1 MADFY
6 RSRKKRN
13 FENKDA
19 SGPDYGKDRPSKRY
33 MPTQDVKKAKEI
45 LSCKP
50 RKSTTSLAI
59 PSSIIDSAP
68 TIEMKTILA
77 GQIARALVIFSADE
91 IVVYEDKVQTT
102 QQKINPNLFLARVF
116 QYMETPQYLRKQLV
130 PISPDLKF
138 AGLLPPLD
146 VPHHPGMEELTTYR
160 EGVTLDKSN
169 NNGETDSTL
178 VDIGLFR
185 RARIDRAVQPG
196 VRVTVELSEPIS
208 AADTRKGQ
216 KPIAAKVVSPK
227 VPREKT
233 GLYWG
238 YNIRLASSF
247 SRVLTECPYEDGY
260 DFTIG
265 VSDRDGKD
273 MYNCDIENKVK
284 PYEHLLV
291 AFGGPVGGLQEAI
304 EADQDLKVGGDEA
317 AELFDLFIDPN
328 AKSGTRTVRLEESM
342 MMVMSVLKPIIMN
355 KGK

>member
-1 MADFY
+1 MVDFY

-13 FENKDA
+13 FENKEP
-19 SGPDYGKDRPSKRY
+19 SGPDYGKERPAKRY
-33 MPTQDVKKAKEI
+33 MPTQDVKKSKEI

-50 RKSTTSLAI
+50 RKYTTSLAI

-77 GQIARALVIFSADE
+77 GQIARALVIFSVDE

-102 QQKINPNLFLARVF
+102 QSKINPNLFLARVF

-146 VPHHPGMEELTTYR
+146 VPHHPGMEEITNYR
-160 EGVTLDKSN
+160 EGVTLDKT
-169 NNGETDSTL
+169 GETDSTL

-185 RARIDRAVQPG
+185 RARIDRAVQAG
-196 VRVTVELSEPIS
+196 VRVTVELSEAIS

-216 KPIAAKVVSPK
+216 KPIAANVVSPK
-227 VPREKT
+227 VPREKN

-247 SRVLTECPYEDGY
+247 SRVMTECPYEDGY
-260 DFTIG
+260 DYSIG
-265 VSDRDGKD
+265 VSDRDGED
-273 MYNCDIENKVK
+273 MYNCDIENKIK
-284 PYEHLLV
+284 PFEHLLI

-304 EADQDLKVGGDEA
+304 EADQDLKVGGEDA

>member
-1 MADFY
+1 MTDFY

-13 FENKDA
+13 FENKDL
-19 SGPDYGKDRPSKRY
+19 SGPDYGKERPAKRF
-33 MPTQDVKKAKEI
+33 MPTQDVKRAKDI
-45 LSCKP
+45 LSCRP
-50 RKSTTSLAI
+50 RKYTTSIAI

-77 GQIARALVIFSADE
+77 GQIARALVIFSVDE
-91 IVVYEDKVQTT
+91 IVIYEDKIQKSEA
-102 QQKINPNLFLARVF
+102 KINPNLFLARVF

-146 VPHHPGMEELTTYR
+146 VPHHPGMEEYTLYR

-169 NNGETDSTL
+169 QDSDSTL

-185 RARIDRAVQPG
+185 RARIDKSVKPG
-196 VRVTVELSEPIS
+196 VRVTVELSQPIS
-208 AADTRKGQ
+208 AAETRKGQ
-216 KPIAAKVVSPK
+216 KPMPGKVVSPK

-260 DFTIG
+260 DYSIG
-265 VSDRDGKD
+265 VSDRDAQD
-273 MYNCDIENKVK
+273 MYNCDLDNKVK
-284 PYEHLLV
+284 PFEHLLI

-304 EADQDLKVGGDEA
+304 EADQDLKVGGDDA
-317 AELFDLFIDPN
+317 AELFDMFIDPN

-342 MMVMSVLKPIIMN
+342 MMVMSVLKPTIAS

>member
-1 MADFY
+1 MVDFY

-13 FENKDA
+13 FESKEA
-19 SGPDYGKDRPSKRY
+19 SGPDYGKERPAKRY
-33 MPTQDVKKAKEI
+33 MPTQDVKKSKEI

-50 RKSTTSLAI
+50 RKYTTSLAI

-77 GQIARALVIFSADE
+77 GQ
-91 IVVYEDKVQTT
+91 
-102 QQKINPNLFLARVF
+102 INPNLFLARVF

-146 VPHHPGMEELTTYR
+146 VPHHPGMEEITNYR
-160 EGVTLDKSN
+160 EGVTLDKT
-169 NNGETDSTL
+169 GETDSTL

-185 RARIDRAVQPG
+185 RARIDRAVQAG
-196 VRVTVELSEPIS
+196 VRVTVELSEAIS

-227 VPREKT
+227 VPREKN

-247 SRVLTECPYEDGY
+247 SRVMTECPYEDGY
-260 DFTIG
+260 DYSIG
-265 VSDRDGKD
+265 VSDRDGED
-273 MYNCDIENKVK
+273 MYNCDIENKIK
-284 PYEHLLV
+284 PFEHLLI

-304 EADQDLKVGGDEA
+304 EADQDLKVGGEDA

-342 MMVMSVLKPIIMN
+342 MMVMSVLKPVIMN

>member
-1 MADFY
+1 
-6 RSRKKRN
+6 
-13 FENKDA
+13 
-19 SGPDYGKDRPSKRY
+19 
-33 MPTQDVKKAKEI
+33 MPTQDVKKAKDI

-50 RKSTTSLAI
+50 RKYTTSLAI

-77 GQIARALVIFSADE
+77 GQIARALVIFAVDE
-91 IVVYEDKVQTT
+91 IVIYEDKVQNT
-102 QQKINPNLFLARVF
+102 QAKINPNLFLARVF

-146 VPHHPGMEELTTYR
+146 VPHHPGMEEITMYR
-160 EGVTLDKSN
+160 EGVTLDKN
-169 NNGETDSTL
+169 NSLDTDSTL

-196 VRVTVELSEPIS
+196 VRVTVELSEPVS

-216 KPIAAKVVSPK
+216 KPVPAKVVSPK

-247 SRVLTECPYEDGY
+247 SRVMTECPYDDGY
-260 DFTIG
+260 DFSVG
-265 VSDRDGKD
+265 VSDRDGQD
-273 MYNCDIENKVK
+273 MYNCDIESK
-284 PYEHLLV
+284 
-291 AFGGPVGGLQEAI
+291 
-304 EADQDLKVGGDEA
+304 
-317 AELFDLFIDPN
+317 
-328 AKSGTRTVRLEESM
+328 M
-342 MMVMSVLKPIIMN
+342 MPFE
-355 KGK
+355 